1 VSLLLLDTSV
11 WIEYLRDTGSLACQD
26 VERLLQH
33 DLGSIV
39 TTPLVV
45 MELTAGATTPTAVA
59 QLEQL
64 TGGLPLLVLD
74 QALDFHAAAAAFR
87 AARQQ
92 GATVRGLVDCLLAV
106 VAQRHGAT
114 LVHRDADLA
123 RLAALL
129 PGLATRDLR

>member
-1 VSLLLLDTSV
+1 MSLLLLDTSV
-11 WIEYLRDTGSLACQD
+11 WIEYLRDTGSAACQE

-33 DLGSIV
+33 DLGALA

-45 MELTAGATTPTAVA
+45 MELLAGATTPTAVA
-59 QLEQL
+59 QLERL
-64 TGGLPLLVLD
+64 TGGLPLLLLD
-74 QALDFHAAAAAFR
+74 QPLDFPAAAAVFR

-92 GATVRGLVDCLLAV
+92 GTTVRGLIDCLLAV
-106 VAQRHGAT
+106 LAQRHGAT

-129 PGLATRDLR
+129 PGLATHDVR